1 MTIVG
6 DLIPPTDPMLERRA
20 GGRNREQRSTPVGS
34 ELTKLALREISI
46 RDIRDAVAEEHP
58 TGSGGK
64 LPGKQDRRASS
75 LPQTLELRV
84 H

>member
-1 MTIVG
+1 MTIMG

-20 GGRNREQRSTPVGS
+20 GGRNSVAPLWAVK
-34 ELTKLALREISI
+34 LTELALREISI

-64 LPGKQDRRASS
+64 LPGKQDRRASN

>member
-1 MTIVG
+1 
-6 DLIPPTDPMLERRA
+6 MLERRA
-20 GGRNREQRSTPVGS
+20 GGRTSVAPLWAV
-34 ELTKLALREISI
+34 ELTELDLREISI

-64 LPGKQDRRASS
+64 QPGKQDRGASS
-75 LPQTLELRV
+75 LPQTPELRV

>member
-1 MTIVG
+1 MGGTGNSVAP
-6 DLIPPTDPMLERRA
+6 LWAVKPTE
-20 GGRNREQRSTPVGS
+20 
-34 ELTKLALREISI
+34 LALREASI
-46 RDIRDAVAEEHP
+46 RDIRDAIAEEHP
-58 TGSGGK
+58 TESGGK

>member
-1 MTIVG
+1 M
-6 DLIPPTDPMLERRA
+6 
-20 GGRNREQRSTPVGS
+20 GGTGNSITPLWAVK
-34 ELTKLALREISI
+34 LTEPALREAFI
-46 RDIRDAVAEEHP
+46 RDIRDAAAEEHP
-58 TGSGGK
+58 TGSGAK